1 MKSYNIC
8 PFRYGLGLCI
18 VHLSMLCRRG
28 RGGRQ
33 GMGWALDCL
42 CWPWGRAF
50 DWSCSPRGGDI
61 WIFLRPT
68 WRYLTADSD
77 EKDWDRTYVSHSHS
91 SRMRRTVWKDL
102 EIMEANKSKR
112 KLGGFHYF
120 VSKFSFVLACFWSI
134 EPLKILW
141 FQSNQVD
148 FCKYNWSVYG
158 SFATIT
164 VSL

>member
-1 MKSYNIC
+1 MRMFGMESYNIC

-28 RGGRQ
+28 GGGLGGGRAWS
-33 GMGWALDCL
+33 GDLIVFVGR
-42 CWPWGRAF
+42 GRAF
-50 DWSCSPRGGDI
+50 DWSCSPRIGDI

-77 EKDWDRTYVSHSHS
+77 EKDWDRTYVSHSHT

-112 KLGGFHYF
+112 KLGGFHCF
-120 VSKFSFVLACFWSI
+120 VFKFSFVLACFWSI

-141 FQSNQVD
+141 FQS
-148 FCKYNWSVYG
+148 KRK
-158 SFATIT
+158 
-164 VSL
+164 

>member
-1 MKSYNIC
+1 MRIFGMESYNIC

-28 RGGRQ
+28 WGRQ
-33 GMGWALDCL
+33 GMEWGFDCL

-61 WIFLRPT
+61 SIFLRPT
-68 WRYLTADSD
+68 WRYLTTDSD
-77 EKDWDRTYVSHSHS
+77 KKDWDRTYVSHSHS
-91 SRMRRTVWKDL
+91 SRMRHTVWKDL

-112 KLGGFHYF
+112 KLGGFHCF
-120 VSKFSFVLACFWSI
+120 VSKCSFVLACFWSI

-141 FQSNQVD
+141 FQS
-148 FCKYNWSVYG
+148 KRK
-158 SFATIT
+158 
-164 VSL
+164 